1 MKSNQCGIEPFMS
14 FLTSFNSVS
23 VDDALDDALVVFEDE
38 LLAEIFIEL
47 LETLR
52 ELVFEV

>member
-1 MKSNQCGIEPFMS
+1 MS